1 MWRTRPRHVHGTS
14 LQARQAGHYEAA
26 LAASRRLQ
34 PQPWAAL
41 PSSQDDPDL
50 AAAIAASLQP
60 APSKGAAL
68 RDLARPDAAGADPD
82 LAAAIAAS
90 LADVRAGTDV
100 AGIAAG
106 REEEEEALQR
116 ALALSRQAGTAAAG
130 GLGCE
135 EAPIE
140 LSDDDGGATE
150 RDEPDPDAGVFGA
163 APAAFRRRGPRSA
176 APAVWLGAA
185 ESLDRGGCVSTYG
198 TPLSD
203 LTRGDPSPDPARDLR
218 KGTEFPLSCVSNT

>member
-1 MWRTRPRHVHGTS
+1 MAYAAAFALAPSEDVAVGGDGEAVDTAR
-14 LQARQAGHYEAA
+14 QARQAGDYEAA

-34 PQPWAAL
+34 PQPWAAP

-60 APSKGAAL
+60 APSEGAAL

-100 AGIAAG
+100 AGGAAG
-106 REEEEEALQR
+106 RGEEEEALQR

-150 RDEPDPDAGVFGA
+150 GDEPEEPAGEALAPPPPPSAEEVRAARLRRFG
-163 APAAFRRRGPRSA
+163 
-176 APAVWLGAA
+176 
-185 ESLDRGGCVSTYG
+185 
-198 TPLSD
+198 
-203 LTRGDPSPDPARDLR
+203 
-218 KGTEFPLSCVSNT
+218 